1 MIRILKNIC
10 PAALVM
16 MLVATQTPAHEIQEN
31 RATLVLR
38 DDTHIAMTLFV
49 AYIEALHVV
58 LAPQRSASEFLV
70 MYSAMNPESLQKEL
84 VRAEIRLQ
92 SGTKLCLANG
102 TPVPLSNWIWPDVRQ
117 VQAMMQ
123 QYIMQ
128 AVVDPTGHAHFEP
141 LEVHADANAR
151 EAITAVNI
159 QFPQEL
165 RRVLVVSY
173 RPSQVWVEPSLS
185 SSAIKFR

>member
-10 PAALVM
+10 SVAVAMILVT
-16 MLVATQTPAHEIQEN
+16 TQIPAHEIQEN
-31 RATLVLR
+31 RAQLVLR

-84 VRAEIRLQ
+84 VRAQTRLQ

-102 TPVPLSNWIWPDVRQ
+102 TQVPFTNWIWPDVRQ

-123 QYIMQ
+123 QYLMQ
-128 AVVDPTGHAHFEP
+128 AMVDPAGHAHFEP
-141 LEVHADANAR
+141 LEVHADANSR
-151 EAITAVNI
+151 EAITAINI

-173 RPSQVWVEPSLS
+173 RPSQVWVEANQS
-185 SSAIKFR
+185 SSPIQFR

>member
-10 PAALVM
+10 PAAIVM

-31 RATLVLR
+31 RALLVLR

-49 AYIEALHVV
+49 AYIDALHAV

-84 VRAEIRLQ
+84 VRAQTRLQ
-92 SGTKLCLANG
+92 SGTKLYLANG
-102 TPVPLSNWIWPDVRQ
+102 TQVQLSNWIWPDVRQ

-185 SSAIKFR
+185 SPAIKFR

>member
-10 PAALVM
+10 P
-16 MLVATQTPAHEIQEN
+16 VAVAMILLAPQTPAHEIQEN
-31 RATLVLR
+31 RAQLVLR
-38 DDTHIAMTLFV
+38 DDTHIAMTLFL
-49 AYIEALHVV
+49 AYIEALHLV

-84 VRAEIRLQ
+84 VRAETRLQ
-92 SGTKLCLANG
+92 SGIKLYLANG

-123 QYIMQ
+123 QYIMR
-128 AVVDPTGHAHFEP
+128 AMVDPAGHSHFEP
-141 LEVHADANAR
+141 LEVHADANSR

-159 QFPQEL
+159 QFPEEL
-165 RRVLVVSY
+165 KRVLVVSY
-173 RPSQVWVEPSLS
+173 RPSQVWVEPNLS

>member
-128 AVVDPTGHAHFEP
+128 AMVDPAGHAHFEP
-141 LEVHADANAR
+141 LEVHADGNSR

-173 RPSQVWVEPSLS
+173 RPSQVWVEPNLS